1 MKFTPFKKDKAIAKC
16 LQCSADVFGRE
27 GRKFCCD
34 KCRYKHKNDKVREEK
49 DNPDTYTFT
58 VKTLDPFKGQEPIE
72 VPNDAK
78 WDIKLDFDEPD
89 KVNPSHYKGEI
100 ECIDAIRSSMTKEAF
115 LGYLKGN
122 ILKYLWRYENKN
134 GKEDLQKAE
143 WYNQKLIQSL

>member
-1 MKFTPFKKDKAIAKC
+1 MNFTGFKKKEVIGKC

-34 KCRYKHKNDKVREEK
+34 KCRYKHKNERAKGEKNENHREL
-49 DNPDTYTFT
+49 TT
-58 VKTLDPFKGQEPIE
+58 IE
-72 VPNDAK
+72 RLNMESIMPS
-78 WDIKLDFDEPD
+78 